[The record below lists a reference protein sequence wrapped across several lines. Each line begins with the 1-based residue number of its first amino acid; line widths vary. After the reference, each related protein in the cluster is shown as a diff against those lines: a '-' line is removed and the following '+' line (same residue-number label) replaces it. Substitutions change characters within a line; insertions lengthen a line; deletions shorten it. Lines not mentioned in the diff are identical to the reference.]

1 MIGPLNSQL
10 NAIKWGEFR
19 LGDLFEASNGDF
31 DIQKRHINH
40 KGEFV
45 ITAGLSNNGVLGQ
58 SDIKAKVFESHTIT
72 IDMFGCAF
80 YRSFA
85 YKMVTHAR
93 VFSLKPKFEINHKI
107 GLFLSTLFFGYP
119 KKFGYENMCS
129 WAKIKND
136 KVILPLKPT
145 ANARTLDG
153 IDFHFMEKFIAE
165 LEQCRLA
172 ELQAYLKATGLSNTT
187 LSSDEENAL
196 NVFNNSGNTPC
207 GLTWQSFRLGDLFEK
222 LDLKFKKK
230 TFNKQKDI
238 SKVQTSEFDL
248 PLVNAKNGDNGIMYY
263 GRSSDFESAEMTI
276 DIVNDGAV
284 STANVYPQLL
294 KTGVLYNAYLI
305 KPKFTPTRETLLFFT
320 PCIYKAIKLKF
331 SYENKASW
339 NKVKNEL
346 ISLPLKPTAKTQTL
360 EDIDFHFMHT
370 LINALMKQI
379 IQGVVQYCGAK
390 IQATKEIISQETP
403 IQKDS
408 LF

>member
-1 MIGPLNSQL
+1 MIGPLSSQL
-10 NAIKWGEFR
+10 NAIKWGEFK

-31 DIQKRHINH
+31 DIQKHHINH

-80 YRSFA
+80 YRSFP

-93 VFSLKPKFEINHKI
+93 VFSLKPKFEISHKI

-129 WAKIKND
+129 WVKIKND

-145 ANARTLDG
+145 ANAQTLKD
-153 IDFHFMEKFIAE
+153 IDFDFMEKFIAE

-172 ELQAYLKATGLSNTT
+172 ELEQCRLAELEAYLKATGLSNTT
-187 LSSDEENAL
+187 LSNDEENAL
-196 NVFNNSGNTPC
+196 NVFNNSIGGNTPC
-207 GLTWQSFRLGDLFEK
+207 GLTWQHFKLGDLFEIYTGRDIIIGQTQQGDIPLVSHQHENNGITK
-222 LDLKFKKK
+222 TIKEIHNRIIFNHKQTIALADRGVFLATTQNKDFHIGTRVKALVFKNGEQDKK
-230 TFNKQKDI
+230 T
-238 SKVQTSEFDL
+238 
-248 PLVNAKNGDNGIMYY
+248 
-263 GRSSDFESAEMTI
+263 R
-276 DIVNDGAV
+276 
-284 STANVYPQLL
+284 
-294 KTGVLYNAYLI
+294 
-305 KPKFTPTRETLLFFT
+305 LFFT
-320 PCIYKAIKLKF
+320 TCINKNQIMFLDYSSNATNKLP
-331 SYENKASW
+331 N
-339 NKVKNEL
+339 L
-346 ISLPLKPTAKTQTL
+346 TISLPTTQ
-360 EDIDFHFMHT
+360 DGGIDFDFMHT

-379 IQGVVQYCGAK
+379 IQGVAEYCSAK

-403 IQKDS
+403 VQKDS

>member
-1 MIGPLNSQL
+1 MIGPLSSQL
-10 NAIKWGEFR
+10 NAIKWGEFK

-31 DIQKRHINH
+31 DIQKHHINH

-80 YRSFA
+80 YRSFP

-145 ANARTLDG
+145 ANTQTLKD
-153 IDFHFMEKFIAE
+153 IDFNFMEKFIAE

-172 ELQAYLKATGLSNTT
+172 ELEAYLKATGLENTT
-187 LSSDEENAL
+187 LSNAEENAL
-196 NVFNNSGNTPC
+196 NVFNNSRERGNAPR
-207 GLTWQSFRLGDLFEK
+207 GLTWQSFKLGDLFEIYTGRDIIIGQTQQGDIPLVSHQHENNGITK
-222 LDLKFKKK
+222 TIKEIHNRTIFNYKQTIALADRGVFLATTQNKDFHIGTRVKALVFKNGEQDKK
-230 TFNKQKDI
+230 T
-238 SKVQTSEFDL
+238 
-248 PLVNAKNGDNGIMYY
+248 
-263 GRSSDFESAEMTI
+263 R
-276 DIVNDGAV
+276 
-284 STANVYPQLL
+284 
-294 KTGVLYNAYLI
+294 
-305 KPKFTPTRETLLFFT
+305 LFFT
-320 PCIYKAIKLKF
+320 TCINKNQIMFLDYSSNATNKLP
-331 SYENKASW
+331 N
-339 NKVKNEL
+339 L
-346 ISLPLKPTAKTQTL
+346 TISLPTNQHGK
-360 EDIDFHFMHT
+360 IDFDFMRT
-370 LINALMKQI
+370 LINALMKQT
-379 IQGVVQYCGAK
+379 IQGVAQYCNAK
-390 IQATKEIISQETP
+390 IQATKEAISQETP

>member
-1 MIGPLNSQL
+1 MIGPLSSQL
-10 NAIKWGEFR
+10 NAIKWGEFK

-80 YRSFA
+80 YRSFP

-145 ANARTLDG
+145 AKTQTLED
-153 IDFHFMEKFIAE
+153 IDFPFMEKFIAE

-172 ELQAYLKATGLSNTT
+172 ELEAYLKAAGLENTT
-187 LSSDEENAL
+187 LSSGEENAL
-196 NVFNNSGNTPC
+196 NVFNNSGGGGNTPC
-207 GLTWQSFRLGDLFEK
+207 GLTWQHFRLGDLFEIYTGRDIIIGQTQQGDIPLVSHQHENNGITK
-222 LDLKFKKK
+222 TIKEIYNRTIFNYKQTIALADRGVFLATTQNKDFHIGTRVKALVFKNGEQDKK
-230 TFNKQKDI
+230 T
-238 SKVQTSEFDL
+238 
-248 PLVNAKNGDNGIMYY
+248 
-263 GRSSDFESAEMTI
+263 R
-276 DIVNDGAV
+276 
-284 STANVYPQLL
+284 
-294 KTGVLYNAYLI
+294 
-305 KPKFTPTRETLLFFT
+305 LFFT
-320 PCIYKAIKLKF
+320 TCINKNQIMFLDYSSNATNKLP
-331 SYENKASW
+331 N
-339 NKVKNEL
+339 L
-346 ISLPLKPTAKTQTL
+346 TISLPTTKNG
-360 EDIDFHFMHT
+360 EIDFPFMHT
-370 LINALMKQI
+370 LINALMKQT
-379 IQGVVQYCGAK
+379 IQGVAEYCDAK
-390 IQATKEIISQETP
+390 IQAAKEVISQETP
-403 IQKDS
+403 TPKDS

>member
-1 MIGPLNSQL
+1 MIGPLSSQL
-10 NAIKWGEFR
+10 NAIKWGEFK

-80 YRSFA
+80 YRSFP

-107 GLFLSTLFFGYP
+107 GLFLSTLFFDYP

-145 ANARTLDG
+145 AKTQTLED

-172 ELQAYLKATGLSNTT
+172 ELEQCRLAELEAYLKATGLSNTT
-187 LSSDEENAL
+187 LSNDEENAL
-196 NVFNNSGNTPC
+196 NLFNNSMGGNTPC
-207 GLTWQSFRLGDLFEK
+207 GLTWQSFRLGDLFEIYTGRDIIIGQTQQGDIPLVSHQHENNGITK
-222 LDLKFKKK
+222 TIKEIHNRIIFNHKQTIALADRGVFLATTQNKDFHIGTRVKALVFKNGEQDKK
-230 TFNKQKDI
+230 T
-238 SKVQTSEFDL
+238 
-248 PLVNAKNGDNGIMYY
+248 
-263 GRSSDFESAEMTI
+263 R
-276 DIVNDGAV
+276 
-284 STANVYPQLL
+284 
-294 KTGVLYNAYLI
+294 
-305 KPKFTPTRETLLFFT
+305 LFFT
-320 PCIYKAIKLKF
+320 SCINKNQIMFLDYSSNATNKLP
-331 SYENKASW
+331 N
-339 NKVKNEL
+339 L
-346 ISLPLKPTAKTQTL
+346 TISLPTNQHGK
-360 EDIDFHFMHT
+360 IDFHFMHT
-370 LINALMKQI
+370 FINALMKQT
-379 IQGVVQYCGAK
+379 IQGVVQYSSAK
-390 IQATKEIISQETP
+390 IQATKEAISQEMPT
-403 IQKDS
+403 QKDS

>member
-1 MIGPLNSQL
+1 MKTIILKHHKIYCG
-10 NAIKWGEFR
+10 
-19 LGDLFEASNGDF
+19 F

-107 GLFLSTLFFGYP
+107 GLFLSALFFGYP

-145 ANARTLDG
+145 ANAQTLDD
-153 IDFHFMEKFIAE
+153 IDFDFMEKFIAE
-165 LEQCRLA
+165 LEQCRIA
-172 ELQAYLKATGLSNTT
+172 ELQAYLKAAGLENTT

-196 NVFNNSGNTPC
+196 NLFNNSGNTPC
-207 GLTWQSFRLGDLFEK
+207 GLMWQSFRLGDLFEK

-230 TFNKQKDI
+230 IFNKQKNI

-284 STANVYPQLL
+284 STANVYPQPL

-346 ISLPLKPTAKTQTL
+346 ISLPLKPTANAQTL
-360 EDIDFHFMHT
+360 NDIDFDFMRT
-370 LINALMKQI
+370 LINALMKQT
-379 IQGVVQYCGAK
+379 IQGVVEYCDAK

>member
-80 YRSFA
+80 YRSFP

-129 WAKIKND
+129 WIKIKND

-145 ANARTLDG
+145 ANTQTLKD
-153 IDFHFMEKFIAE
+153 IDFTFMEKFIAE

-172 ELQAYLKATGLSNTT
+172 ELEAYLKATGLSNTT
-187 LSSDEENAL
+187 LSNDEENAL
-196 NVFNNSGNTPC
+196 NLFKC
-207 GLTWQSFRLGDLFEK
+207 GLTWQSFRLGDLFEIYTGRDIIIGQTQQGDIPLVSHQHENNGITK
-222 LDLKFKKK
+222 TIKEIHNRTIFNHKQTIALADRGVFLATTQNTDFHIGTRVKALVFKNGEQDKK
-230 TFNKQKDI
+230 T
-238 SKVQTSEFDL
+238 
-248 PLVNAKNGDNGIMYY
+248 
-263 GRSSDFESAEMTI
+263 R
-276 DIVNDGAV
+276 
-284 STANVYPQLL
+284 
-294 KTGVLYNAYLI
+294 
-305 KPKFTPTRETLLFFT
+305 LFFT
-320 PCIYKAIKLKF
+320 TCINKNQIMFLDYSSNATNKLP
-331 SYENKASW
+331 N
-339 NKVKNEL
+339 L
-346 ISLPLKPTAKTQTL
+346 TISLPTNPHGK
-360 EDIDFHFMHT
+360 IDFNFMHT
-370 LINALMKQI
+370 LINALMKQT
-379 IQGVVQYCGAK
+379 IQGVAQYCGAK
-390 IQATKEIISQETP
+390 IQATKEVISQETP
-403 IQKDS
+403 TQKDS

>member
-1 MIGPLNSQL
+1 MIGPLSSQL
-10 NAIKWGEFR
+10 NAIKWGEFK

-80 YRSFA
+80 YRSFP

-107 GLFLSTLFFGYP
+107 GLFLSTLFFNYP

-145 ANARTLDG
+145 SNTQTLKD

-172 ELQAYLKATGLSNTT
+172 ELEAYLKATGLSNTT
-187 LSSDEENAL
+187 LSNDEENAL
-196 NVFNNSGNTPC
+196 NLFNGKNSGGVGGNTPC
-207 GLTWQSFRLGDLFEK
+207 GLTWQSFKLGDLFEIEK
-222 LDLKFKKK
+222 TLSFNKDALTQGQDYDYITRTSQNQGVLQTTGFVNAENLNPPFTWSLGLLQMDFFYRKKSWYAGQFMRKITPKTEIENKINSRIAHYFTTLLNALKRPLLSVLVRDIDK
-230 TFNKQKDI
+230 TFREQKI
-238 SKVQTSEFDL
+238 Q
-248 PLVNAKNGDNGIMYY
+248 
-263 GRSSDFESAEMTI
+263 
-276 DIVNDGAV
+276 
-284 STANVYPQLL
+284 
-294 KTGVLYNAYLI
+294 
-305 KPKFTPTRETLLFFT
+305 
-320 PCIYKAIKLKF
+320 
-331 SYENKASW
+331 
-339 NKVKNEL
+339 
-346 ISLPLKPTAKTQTL
+346 LPLKPTAKTQTL
-360 EDIDFHFMHT
+360 DGIDFHFMHT
-370 LINALMKQI
+370 LINALMKQT
-379 IQGVVQYCGAK
+379 IQGVVQYSSAK
-390 IQATKEIISQETP
+390 IQTTKEAISQEVPT
-403 IQKDS
+403 QKDS

>member
-1 MIGPLNSQL
+1 MIGPLSSQL
-10 NAIKWGEFR
+10 NAIKWGEFK

-80 YRSFA
+80 YRSFP

-107 GLFLSTLFFGYP
+107 GLFLSTLFFDYP

-145 ANARTLDG
+145 ANTQTLDD

-172 ELQAYLKATGLSNTT
+172 ELEAYLKATGLSNTT
-187 LSSDEENAL
+187 LSNDEENAL
-196 NVFNNSGNTPC
+196 NLFNGKNSGGNTPC
-207 GLTWQSFRLGDLFEK
+207 GLTWQSFKLGDLFEIYTGRDIIIGQTQQGDIPLVSHQHENNGITK
-222 LDLKFKKK
+222 TIKEIYNRTIFNYKQTIALADRGVFLATTQNKDFHIGTRVKALVFKNGEQDKK
-230 TFNKQKDI
+230 T
-238 SKVQTSEFDL
+238 
-248 PLVNAKNGDNGIMYY
+248 
-263 GRSSDFESAEMTI
+263 R
-276 DIVNDGAV
+276 
-284 STANVYPQLL
+284 
-294 KTGVLYNAYLI
+294 
-305 KPKFTPTRETLLFFT
+305 LFFT
-320 PCIYKAIKLKF
+320 TCINKNQIMFLDYSSNATNKLP
-331 SYENKASW
+331 N
-339 NKVKNEL
+339 L
-346 ISLPLKPTAKTQTL
+346 TISLPTTKNGK
-360 EDIDFHFMHT
+360 IDFHFMHT
-370 LINALMKQI
+370 LINALMKQT
-379 IQGVVQYCGAK
+379 IQGVVQYSKAK
-390 IQATKEIISQETP
+390 IQATKEAISQETP
-403 IQKDS
+403 TPKDS

>member
-1 MIGPLNSQL
+1 MIGPLSSQL
-10 NAIKWGEFR
+10 NAIKWGEFKLGDLFEVLSSKKIYHANTIKIHDTQIESSYPYIVR
-19 LGDLFEASNGDF
+19 ATTNNGIKGFIIDDPTFTNEKNTLSFAQDTFTVFYQKQPYFTGNKVKILKPKFAFKSPKILHFISAILQFILKPLTWGLGSTTESIAEFKISLPLKPTANTQTLKDIDFDFMEKFIAELEQCRLAELQAYLKATGLENTTLSSDEENALKLFNNSGEGGNTPCGLMWQSFKLGDLFEASNGDF

-129 WAKIKND
+129 WVKIKND

-145 ANARTLDG
+145 AN
-153 IDFHFMEKFIAE
+153 
-165 LEQCRLA
+165 
-172 ELQAYLKATGLSNTT
+172 
-187 LSSDEENAL
+187 
-196 NVFNNSGNTPC
+196 
-207 GLTWQSFRLGDLFEK
+207 
-222 LDLKFKKK
+222 
-230 TFNKQKDI
+230 
-238 SKVQTSEFDL
+238 
-248 PLVNAKNGDNGIMYY
+248 
-263 GRSSDFESAEMTI
+263 
-276 DIVNDGAV
+276 
-284 STANVYPQLL
+284 
-294 KTGVLYNAYLI
+294 
-305 KPKFTPTRETLLFFT
+305 
-320 PCIYKAIKLKF
+320 
-331 SYENKASW
+331 
-339 NKVKNEL
+339 
-346 ISLPLKPTAKTQTL
+346 TQTL
-360 EDIDFHFMHT
+360 EDIDFDFMHT

-379 IQGVVQYCGAK
+379 IQGVAQYCSAK

>member
-1 MIGPLNSQL
+1 MIGPLSSQL

-145 ANARTLDG
+145 AKTQTLKD
-153 IDFHFMEKFIAE
+153 IDFDFMEKFIAE

-172 ELQAYLKATGLSNTT
+172 ELEAYLKATGLENTT

-207 GLTWQSFRLGDLFEK
+207 GLTWQSFRLGDLFEIYTGRDIIIGQTQQGDIPLVSHQHENNGITK
-222 LDLKFKKK
+222 TIKEIHNRTIFNHKQTIALADRGVFLATTQNTDFHIGTRVKALVFKNGEQDKK
-230 TFNKQKDI
+230 T
-238 SKVQTSEFDL
+238 
-248 PLVNAKNGDNGIMYY
+248 
-263 GRSSDFESAEMTI
+263 R
-276 DIVNDGAV
+276 
-284 STANVYPQLL
+284 
-294 KTGVLYNAYLI
+294 
-305 KPKFTPTRETLLFFT
+305 LFFT
-320 PCIYKAIKLKF
+320 TCI
-331 SYENKASW
+331 NKNQIMFLDYSSNAT
-339 NKVKNEL
+339 NRLPNL
-346 ISLPLKPTAKTQTL
+346 MISLPTNQHGK
-360 EDIDFHFMHT
+360 IDFDFMHT
-370 LINALMKQI
+370 LINALMKQT
-379 IQGVVQYCGAK
+379 IQGVVEYSNAK
-390 IQATKEIISQETP
+390 IQAAKEVISQETP